1 MRILETNKRIAK
13 IKTWNLKNLV
23 FESEMD
29 IIDRLS
35 KKQQD
40 LLCNDD
46 DRNHYKATCISNKS
60 HMLVIAKE
68 CLDERKTINRYV
80 ERKV

>member
-1 MRILETNKRIAK
+1 MRILETYKRIAK

-29 IIDRLS
+29 VIDRLS
-35 KKQQD
+35 KKQHE

-46 DRNHYKATCISNKS
+46 HRNRYNTTCISNKS

-68 CLDERKTINRYV
+68 CLAEREGMNAKNKL
-80 ERKV
+80 KV

>member
-1 MRILETNKRIAK
+1 MRILEANKRTAK

-40 LLCNDD
+40 LLCKVDIIN
-46 DRNHYKATCISNKS
+46 RYNSMCISNKS
-60 HMLVIAKE
+60 HMLVIAE
-68 CLDERKTINRYV
+68 EYFYERIIKKKDV
-80 ERKV
+80 KRKV

>member
-35 KKQQD
+35 KKQHD

-46 DRNHYKATCISNKS
+46 DRNHNSSMCISNKS
-60 HMLVIAKE
+60 HMLVIAQE
-68 CLDERKTINRYV
+68 YLDERIVKKGDV
-80 ERKV
+80 KLKV

>member
-1 MRILETNKRIAK
+1 MRLLEANKRIAK
-13 IKTWNLKNLV
+13 IKTCNLKNLV

-35 KKQQD
+35 KKQHD

-46 DRNHYKATCISNKS
+46 YRDRSNTMCISNKS

-68 CLDERKTINRYV
+68 CLAEREGMNAKNKL
-80 ERKV
+80 KV

>member
-1 MRILETNKRIAK
+1 MRLLEANKRTAK

-35 KKQQD
+35 KRQND
-40 LLCNDD
+40 LLCKVD
-46 DRNHYKATCISNKS
+46 DRYRYKATCISNKS
-60 HMLVIAKE
+60 HMLVVAKE
-68 CLDERKTINRYV
+68 YLDERETKYGDD

>member
-1 MRILETNKRIAK
+1 MRLLEANKRTAK

-35 KKQQD
+35 KKQHE
-40 LLCNDD
+40 LLCKVD
-46 DRNHYKATCISNKS
+46 DRKSYSSMCISNKS
-60 HMLVIAKE
+60 HMLVIAE
-68 CLDERKTINRYV
+68 EYLAERETK
-80 ERKV
+80 

>member
-1 MRILETNKRIAK
+1 MRLLEANKRTAK

-35 KKQQD
+35 NKQHE
-40 LLCNDD
+40 LLCNVDD
-46 DRNHYKATCISNKS
+46 GNLYNSMCISNKS

-68 CLDERKTINRYV
+68 YLDERETKYGDD
-80 ERKV
+80 EHKV

>member
-1 MRILETNKRIAK
+1 MRILEANKRTAK

-35 KKQQD
+35 SKQHE
-40 LLCNDD
+40 LMCKVD
-46 DRNHYKATCISNKS
+46 DRNRYNSMCISNKS

-68 CLDERKTINRYV
+68 CLDERKTTDREV
-80 ERKV
+80 EHKV

>member
-1 MRILETNKRIAK
+1 MRVLEANIGIAK

-35 KKQQD
+35 NKQQD
-40 LLCNDD
+40 LLCKVD
-46 DRNHYKATCISNKS
+46 DRDRYKAICISNKS

-68 CLDERKTINRYV
+68 YLDERIVKKGDV
-80 ERKV
+80 KRKV

>member
-35 KKQQD
+35 KKQHE
-40 LLCNDD
+40 LLCEVDYR
-46 DRNHYKATCISNKS
+46 DRYKATCISNKS
-60 HMLVIAKE
+60 HMLVIAE
-68 CLDERKTINRYV
+68 EYLDERETKYGDD

>member
-1 MRILETNKRIAK
+1 MRILETKKGTAK

-35 KKQQD
+35 KKQHE
-40 LLCNDD
+40 LLCKVD
-46 DRNHYKATCISNKS
+46 DRYRYKATCISNKS

-68 CLDERKTINRYV
+68 YLDERVTKYGDD
-80 ERKV
+80 

>member
-1 MRILETNKRIAK
+1 MRLLEANKRTAK

-35 KKQQD
+35 KKHHD
-40 LLCNDD
+40 LLCKADY
-46 DRNHYKATCISNKS
+46 RNHYNTMCISNKS
-60 HMLVIAKE
+60 HMLVIAE
-68 CLDERKTINRYV
+68 EYLDERKTKKGDI

>member
-1 MRILETNKRIAK
+1 MRALEADKGIAK

-23 FESEMD
+23 FESEID
-29 IIDRLS
+29 IIDRIS

-46 DRNHYKATCISNKS
+46 HRNRYNTTCISNKS
-60 HMLVIAKE
+60 HMLVIAE
-68 CLDERKTINRYV
+68 EYFYERIIKKKDV
-80 ERKV
+80 KRKV